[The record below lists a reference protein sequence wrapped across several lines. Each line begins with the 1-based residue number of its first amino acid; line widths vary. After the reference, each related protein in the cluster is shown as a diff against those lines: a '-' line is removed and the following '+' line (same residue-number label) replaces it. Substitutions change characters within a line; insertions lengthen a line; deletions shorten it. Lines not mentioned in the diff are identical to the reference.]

1 MMNNLMFQNKNV
13 VDRED
18 VRRGRFGN
26 GTSKNLLTKTAI
38 RYWVTTKKAAVCW
51 ETDETGTEQ
60 IGTKFDLSS
69 YVPTKFADM
78 DLDKLREKH
87 AIKNSEP
94 TQTKKVKATKSA
106 SKGEDATEVRITKL
120 EKDVGEISEG
130 IALLIKKLS

>member
-1 MMNNLMFQNKNV
+1 MFQNKNV

-69 YVPTKFADM
+69 YVPAKFADM

-106 SKGEDATEVRITKL
+106 SKVEDATESRIADL
-120 EKDVGEISEG
+120 EKSVDTLLTGMEH
-130 IALLIKKLS
+130 LIKKLS